1 MIGAA
6 ISAALPTLRAN
17 ARSLMLDT
25 CTIER
30 LTSSWDE
37 ALQKTVTTWA
47 TVHAAVPC
55 HVEEP
60 AASSRSLLTDEAV
73 TLEAPLVKVAHD
85 VAGVEPDDRVTIAGR
100 DPMWVTRAAHDDP
113 SHPVEL
119 LILCRW
125 VK

>member
-1 MIGAA
+1 MIGPVVAA
-6 ISAALPTLRAN
+6 TLPLMRAH
-17 ARSLMLDT
+17 AQSLMTDA

-60 AASSRSLLTDEAV
+60 ASSSRSLLTDEAV
-73 TLEAPLVKVAHD
+73 TLESPLVKVAHD

-100 DPMWVTRAAHDDP
+100 DPMWATRAADDGP
-113 SHPVEL
+113 
-119 LILCRW
+119 
-125 VK
+125 